1 MQAVMH
7 IILSTNGAWLGK
19 FHCPMWMWSMMVKQW
34 NLLTSNHWTSWTTW
48 HKKHLNCWWVVAP
61 TWMMGKRSWNH
72 SGKLIP
78 IYTRHTVFSKNK
90 SLSVLYPTLLLW
102 RFMEM
107 RDVVWKEAT
116 PPFLW
121 WRLAWGWTLGPTGST
136 KRVLR
141 LARIVALMSQPG
153 KGYAWTIV
161 PQLQPWTLPAIRLRT
176 WNSILS
182 WQNLFWLRF
191 LRRTRN

>member
-1 MQAVMH
+1 MGLDLESSIVLCGCGAWWWNSEICLHQTIGLLELLDTKSTWIVDGWLPQPGWWASAAG
-7 IILSTNGAWLGK
+7 IILESLFPYTPDTLSFQRTKVWAFFIQHFCFGD
-19 FHCPMWMWSMMVKQW
+19 
-34 NLLTSNHWTSWTTW
+34 SWRWGTW
-48 HKKHLNCWWVVAP
+48 
-61 TWMMGKRSWNH
+61 
-72 SGKLIP
+72 
-78 IYTRHTVFSKNK
+78 F
-90 SLSVLYPTLLLW
+90 
-102 RFMEM
+102 
-107 RDVVWKEAT
+107 WKEAT